1 MPETLTPPARAP
13 SSGARGTP
21 PAAPRRTRRR
31 ALWLLPGLGLLVVIA
46 PVVLL
51 AGAGNPPTEC
61 GTSAAAGPG
70 GITSTGTPAA
80 GQFTAPLT
88 MQPGKTYSFGA
99 TTYGGPEDPT
109 SGSVG
114 SSGTYLPGR
123 PDSFAELSVLDSNP
137 ANNGAFTFQDANALG
152 ELPYGSNV
160 RVRAANGRSLV
171 LAKED
176 TGYGQGPSGQGPG
189 STVYRMDVWYQ
200 AAAQLGISKT
210 PITAQLAPSSGAG
223 ATLGQLPVSNGGP
236 AASPPSA
243 GCGSGP
249 AGPLPL
255 TPGQTAQINPNTGIA
270 SAPESAPQAV
280 KLAIAA
286 ANQLIAKPYVWGGGH
301 ENLGVLATGYD
312 CSGSSE
318 YVLHQASLYAPTSG
332 PPSADME
339 DVFPGGAGKWITVY
353 ANGAHMWLV
362 VAGIVL
368 DTAWYAPIE
377 PTNPG
382 SGPRWQPG
390 SVVAAQIAG
399 NAHAGYPPFVV
410 THPQGL

>member
-1 MPETLTPPARAP
+1 MATVLDPP
-13 SSGARGTP
+13 
-21 PAAPRRTRRR
+21 RTRPPLPPPRKKGRR
-31 ALWLLPGLGLLVVIA
+31 RRLLLIIPALILV
-46 PVVLL
+46 PVVVL
-51 AGAGNPPTEC
+51 AGAGNPPSLC
-61 GTSAAAGPG
+61 GTTTTATGAG
-70 GITSTGTPAA
+70 GITSTGTPA
-80 GQFTAPLT
+80 GGEFTAPLT

-99 TTYGGPEDPT
+99 TTYGGPQDPT
-109 SGSVG
+109 SGTVG

-137 ANNGAFTFQDANALG
+137 ANGGAFTFQDANALG
-152 ELPYGSNV
+152 ELPYGTNL
-160 RVRAANGRSLV
+160 RVRGENGHSLV

-176 TGYGQGPSGQGPG
+176 TGYGQGPAGQGPG

-210 PITAQLAPSSGAG
+210 PITAQLAPDSGSGAS
-223 ATLGQLPVSNGGP
+223 LGQLENVSNGGP

-243 GCGSGP
+243 DCGSGP

-255 TPGQTAQINPNTGIA
+255 TPGQTAQINPNTGVA
-270 SAPESAPQAV
+270 SAPESAPRAV

-301 ENLGVLATGYD
+301 ENLGVLANGYD

-318 YVLHQASLYAPTSG
+318 YVLHQAGLYAPTSG
-332 PPSADME
+332 PTSADME
-339 DVFPGGAGKWITVY
+339 HVFPGGAGKWITVY